1 MAAGLAWEQHPSL
14 DRPLLVA
21 AFSGWNDAGDAATGA
36 AGWLLRHGHGPRVA
50 WIDPD
55 EYVDYQSRRPT
66 VELTDGVTRA
76 ITWPATEIHATSVGG
91 RDLVIVQGVEP
102 NLRWREYCEAIL
114 EVAGET
120 GCEMVVTLG
129 ALIGDVVHTRDIPVT
144 GTATDAELL
153 GRLDL
158 TRSQY
163 EGPTGIVGVLHD
175 ACREAGIGSVSLWA
189 PVPHY
194 VSSPPNPVAT
204 RALLARLG
212 RLAGLRLDLHGL
224 EELVDMWRTQVD
236 RAVEDNEELEDYI
249 RGIEM
254 QMDAESA
261 ERHGVVL
268 GDDVASA
275 IDSDLDT
282 GSLDGFTDEI
292 EQFLRE
298 QGDARDD

>member
-1 MAAGLAWEQHPSL
+1 MAAGLVWEQQPSL
-14 DRPLLVA
+14 ERPVLVA

-36 AGWLLRHGHGPRVA
+36 AEWLLRHGHGPRVA

-66 VELTDGVTRA
+66 VELSDGVTRA
-76 ITWPATEIHATSVGG
+76 ITWPATEIHATSVEG

-102 NLRWREYCEAIL
+102 NLRWREYCAAIL
-114 EVAGET
+114 EVATAT
-120 GCEMVVTLG
+120 GCELVVTLG

-144 GTATDAELL
+144 GTATDTELL
-153 GRLDL
+153 DRLDL

-175 ACREAGIGSVSLWA
+175 ACRAAGIGSVSLWA

-212 RLAGLRLDLHGL
+212 RLADLRLDLHGL
-224 EELVDMWRTQVD
+224 EELVEMWRTQVD
-236 RAVEDNEELEDYI
+236 RAVEDNDELEDYI
-249 RGIEM
+249 RGIEL
-254 QMDAESA
+254 QMDAETTEHTEHTEYTEHTGHTGAGFGEVS
-261 ERHGVVL
+261 
-268 GDDVASA
+268 GDDLA
-275 IDSDLDT
+275 
-282 GSLDGFTDEI
+282 DEL

-298 QGDARDD
+298 QGEAE

>member
-1 MAAGLAWEQHPSL
+1 MAAGLSWEQHPSL
-14 DRPLLVA
+14 ERPLLVA
-21 AFSGWNDAGDAATGA
+21 AFSGWNDAGDAATA
-36 AGWLLRHGHGPRVA
+36 AADWLLRHGHGPRIA

-66 VELTDGVTRA
+66 VELVDGVTRSV
-76 ITWPATEIHATSVGG
+76 TWPATEIHATSIGG

-102 NLRWREYCEAIL
+102 NLRWREYCVAIL
-114 EVAGET
+114 EVARET
-120 GCEMVVTLG
+120 GCDMLVTLG

-144 GTATDAELL
+144 GTATEADLL
-153 GRLDL
+153 DRLDL
-158 TRSQY
+158 TRSHY

-175 ACREAGIGSVSLWA
+175 ACREMDIGSVSLWA

-212 RLAGLRLDLHGL
+212 RLAGLHLDLHGL

-236 RAVEDNEELEDYI
+236 RAVEDNDELEEYI

-261 ERHGVVL
+261 ERQGVTL
-268 GDDVASA
+268 GDDIGPELEPEGAA
-275 IDSDLDT
+275 DLV
-282 GSLDGFTDEI
+282 GEV
-292 EQFLRE
+292 ERFLRE
-298 QGDARDD
+298 QGEAE